1 MVSTNRSCGPGGNE
15 FGTEALFEHILVPQK
30 QDFLE
35 DAARFPGRGRRK
47 AKNKKFHGRNFI
59 ELMLLYR
66 KQEKK
71 NLRRK
76 ELIDQNCPIGTR
88 KQEKKASVPKERNEQ
103 GSHSHLM

>member
-1 MVSTNRSCGPGGNE
+1 MNS
-15 FGTEALFEHILVPQK
+15 AQK
-30 QDFLE
+30 PYLSIFSSHKSKISWKMQQDFRE
-35 DAARFPGRGRRK
+35 DVKEKPKIRNFMDATL
-47 AKNKKFHGRNFI
+47 NFI